1 VSKVGVGR
9 SAIIDLNF
17 KQKIRIKLIFRTHHI
32 NFFNL
37 KAIFSLLPGVYTS
50 QQRAFETLWP
60 PQGFLSNDMSSNE
73 LMEG

>member
-1 VSKVGVGR
+1 MSKVGVGR

-37 KAIFSLLPGVYTS
+37 KAIFSLLPGVYSS

-60 PQGFLSNDMSSNE
+60 TQRFVYNDMSSNE
-73 LMEG
+73 LMEE

>member
-1 VSKVGVGR
+1 MSKVGVGR

-37 KAIFSLLPGVYTS
+37 KAILSLLPGVYAS
-50 QQRAFETLWP
+50 PQRAFETLWP
-60 PQGFLSNDMSSNE
+60 TQRFVYNDMSSNE
-73 LMEG
+73 LMEE